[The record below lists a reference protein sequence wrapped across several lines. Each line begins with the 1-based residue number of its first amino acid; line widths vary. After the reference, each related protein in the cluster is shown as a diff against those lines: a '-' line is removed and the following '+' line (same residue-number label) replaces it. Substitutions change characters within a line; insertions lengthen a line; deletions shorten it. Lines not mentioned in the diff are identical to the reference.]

1 MSLKSMTGHGRGVG
15 AASGIQ
21 IEAELSS
28 VNRKQADVFVR
39 LPRSLEALE
48 PRVEE
53 EIRKVV
59 SRGRVTGEVSVRTSE
74 TARRQ
79 GVRVDEGLARIYLQE
94 IRKTAKR
101 VGLKDDLGAS
111 LLLGLPDVVR
121 YEQAAEDAEKA
132 WPLIQKALR
141 EALKN
146 LVQMRAR
153 EGAALQ
159 KDLAGRFRKIA
170 ALARGVRKRAPGVVE
185 GFRKKLL
192 ARLQAAG
199 FTMQSSDE
207 RLLRELALFADRSDI
222 TEELTRLDSHIQQ
235 AHKLMK
241 SDEPAG
247 RSLDF
252 LAQEMFREVNTMGS
266 KANDSEIV
274 SDVVALKAELERI
287 REQVQN
293 IE

>member
-1 MSLKSMTGHGRGVG
+1 MTGHGRG
-15 AASGIQ
+15 AAAVSGIK
-21 IEAELSS
+21 IEVELSS
-28 VNRKQADVFVR
+28 VNRKQADVSVR
-39 LPRSLEALE
+39 MPRSLEALE

-53 EIRKVV
+53 EIHKAV
-59 SRGRVTGEVSVRTSE
+59 SRGRVTGEVFVRTSDV
-74 TARRQ
+74 ARRQ
-79 GVRVDEGLARIYLQE
+79 GVRVDEGLARIYLHE

-121 YEQAAEDAEKA
+121 YEQPAEDAEKA
-132 WPLIQKALR
+132 WPIIQKALR
-141 EALKN
+141 DALKN
-146 LVQMRAR
+146 LVQMRVR

-159 KDLAGRFRKIA
+159 KDLAARFRKMA
-170 ALARGVRKRAPGVVE
+170 ALVQGVRKRAPRVVE
-185 GFRKKLL
+185 SFRKKLL

-222 TEELTRLDSHIQQ
+222 TEELTRLSSHIEQ
-235 AHKLMK
+235 AHKLMQ

-274 SDVVALKAELERI
+274 TDVVALKSELERI